1 MGSDNSQLNEG
12 QHDMNIAPDVSIVIP
27 AYNESQHLPKSLE
40 AIENHFNIRN
50 LTREILVVDD
60 GSQDDT
66 VQIVS
71 DLSNQITGLKVI
83 TNGRNRGKGFAVRRG
98 MLEAIGNLILMS
110 DADQSSPIEEMDKLL
125 PPIQNGQTDIAIGSR
140 ALEESLIDIHQPF
153 YRERLGCFYN
163 DLIQLFVLRGIKDT
177 QCGFKLFRRE
187 VVRDVFP
194 RMQLDGFAFDVEV
207 LFVARKL
214 GYRISEIPITWRN
227 DPDTRIKL
235 FRHGSKM
242 LADLFRIRWNDYK
255 GLYNSGPHQ

>member
-1 MGSDNSQLNEG
+1 MGSSNSQSNKG
-12 QHDMNIAPDVSIVIP
+12 QRNINIAPYVSVVIP

-40 AIENHFNIRN
+40 AIEHYFNIRN

-66 VQIVS
+66 VQVVS
-71 DLSNQITGLKVI
+71 ELTNRITGLKVLA
-83 TNGRNRGKGFAVRRG
+83 NGRNRGKGFAVRRG
-98 MLEAIGNLILMS
+98 MLEAAGNLILMS

-140 ALEESLIDIHQPF
+140 ALKESQIDLHQPF

-187 VVRDVFP
+187 VARDVFP
-194 RMQLDGFAFDVEV
+194 RMKLDGFAFDVEV
-207 LFVARKL
+207 LFVAQKL

-227 DPDTRIKL
+227 DPDTRIRL
-235 FRHGSKM
+235 LRHGSKM

-255 GLYNSGPHQ
+255 GTYNSDPYQ